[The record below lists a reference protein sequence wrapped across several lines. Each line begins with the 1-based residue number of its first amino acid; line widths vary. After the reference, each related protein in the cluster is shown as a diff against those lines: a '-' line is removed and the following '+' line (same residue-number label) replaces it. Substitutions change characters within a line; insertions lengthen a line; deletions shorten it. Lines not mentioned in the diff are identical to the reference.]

1 MEKNIFDLNI
11 EQYKEIARDLKTKIE
26 TGLTKD
32 GTEIACL
39 PTYINPGKDF
49 EGKVLA
55 LDWGGTNFRAATV
68 EFAKGKAPA
77 VLESLKKP
85 LSRVETAGF
94 SQNDLFA
101 EMADLVARLKYLDES
116 MTHIG
121 YCFSYPAKSTIEGD
135 ATLLVWTKEIDIPE
149 MIDKLVGEPLLKYL
163 NDCDGVRERT
173 RFKTVKV
180 VNDTIACLFAG
191 LAQPGYD
198 NYIGLIVGTGTN
210 MASLIHKD
218 KIAKLHREYN
228 GGDLI
233 PVNLESGNLMPAT
246 GSRNL
251 YLTET
256 DQRVDGKSQQLGK
269 QLFEKAISG
278 GYLGSIF
285 ENAFPSIKIEKKFDG
300 EKLTNLMNYP
310 AIYKDEYVDAAR
322 AIYLRSAKLVAAS
335 LAGLILTLTS
345 CDEKNK
351 SYDSSVKNICL
362 AADGS
367 LFWSTDSNGD
377 DYNKI
382 VADSLD
388 LFLKSFGLEHVHVFI
403 SRLNDANLIGSA
415 IAALS

>member
-11 EQYKEIARDLKTKIE
+11 EQFKEIARDLKTKIE

-55 LDWGGTNFRAATV
+55 VDWGGTNFRVATV
-68 EFAKGKAPA
+68 EFGKGKTPV

-101 EMADLVARLKYLDES
+101 EMADLVARLKYLDAS
-116 MTHIG
+116 VTHIG

-135 ATLLVWTKEIDIPE
+135 ATLLMWTKEIDIPE

-163 NDCDGVRERT
+163 NEYDGIREKT
-173 RFKTVKV
+173 RFKTIKV

-210 MASLIHKD
+210 MASLLHKD
-218 KIAKLHREYN
+218 KIAKLHKEYN

-233 PVNLESGNLMPAT
+233 PVNLESGNLKPAT

-256 DQRVDGKSQQLGK
+256 DERVDRKSQQIEK

-285 ENAFPSIKIEKKFDG
+285 ENAFPTIEIERKFDG

-345 CDEKNK
+345 YDEKKK
-351 SYDSSVKNICL
+351 SCDGTVKNICL

-367 LFWSTDSNGD
+367 LFWSTDKNGT

-382 VADSLD
+382 VSESLD
-388 LFLKSFGLEHVHVFI
+388 VFLKSFGLEHVHVFI